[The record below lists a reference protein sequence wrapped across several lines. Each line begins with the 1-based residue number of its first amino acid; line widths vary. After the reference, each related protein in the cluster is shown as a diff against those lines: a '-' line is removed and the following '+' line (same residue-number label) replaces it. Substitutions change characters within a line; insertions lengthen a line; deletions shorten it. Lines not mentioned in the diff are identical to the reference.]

1 MSLSF
6 ESRPAYLPYREAF
19 DQTGRLWDDAPAWVA
34 ARREEAWNRFSA
46 VGFPSPRDE
55 EWKYTPTSAIEQTA
69 FRPAPETLLVLR
81 QVEPFIPFGFS
92 GPVAVFVNGRLQP
105 ALSRLG
111 GLPEGA
117 TLVGLHSA
125 LALWPEELEPN
136 LMRLAADEDNP
147 FAALNGALAEDGAY
161 LRLRQGIEL
170 DQPVL
175 LLHLTAG
182 NHVPVMAHLRHLVV
196 AEAGSRVTLL
206 ARQASLGD
214 GVHFVDTLTEVAVG
228 EGAAVDYLK
237 LQEESP
243 RAYPLAQ
250 LRARVEKDG
259 RFSSRI
265 FSFGGQL
272 AREDVH
278 VELAGSGASCQ
289 LDGLYL
295 ADGHQHTDTHTRID
309 HRVPATS
316 SRQTYK
322 GIVAGR
328 ARAVFKGRVL
338 VERDAQQADARQ
350 ANHNLLLSPEAE
362 IDTTPQLEIYAD
374 DVKCSHGATVG
385 QLDEKQVFYLRSRGL
400 DDAAARA
407 ALTYAFAAGAMEGA
421 IPCVREAVA
430 ATLLERL
437 PGGELAREFFHEF

>member
-6 ESRPAYLPYREAF
+6 ESRPTYLPYREAF
-19 DQTGRLWDDAPAWVA
+19 DQTGLLWDDAPAWVA
-34 ARREEAWNRFSA
+34 ARREDAWNRFSA
-46 VGFPSPRDE
+46 TGFPSPRDE
-55 EWKYTPTSAIEQTA
+55 EWKYTPVAAIEQTA
-69 FRPAPETLLVLR
+69 FRSAPEALLALR
-81 QVEPFIPFGFS
+81 QVEPFVPLGFS
-92 GPVAVFVNGRLQP
+92 GPVAVFVNGRFQP
-105 ALSRLG
+105 ALSRLD

-125 LALWPEELEPN
+125 LALWPEELEPR

-161 LRLRQGIEL
+161 LRLRPGIEL

-175 LLHLTAG
+175 LLHLTVG

-196 AEAGSRVTLL
+196 AEANSRVTLL
-206 ARQASLGD
+206 ARQASLGEE
-214 GVHFVDTLTEVAVG
+214 VHFIDTLTEVAVG

-237 LQEESP
+237 LQEESL

-250 LRARVEKDG
+250 LRARVEKGG
-259 RFSSRI
+259 RFGSRI

-272 AREDVH
+272 SREDVH
-278 VELAGSGASCQ
+278 VELAGEGASCQ

-295 ADGHQHTDTHTRID
+295 ADGRQHTDTHTRID
-309 HRVPATS
+309 HQVPATS

-322 GIVAGR
+322 GIIAGR

-338 VERDAQQADARQ
+338 VERDAQQTDARQ

-385 QLDEKQVFYLRSRGL
+385 QLDENQVFYLRSRGL
-400 DDAAARA
+400 DESAARGT
-407 ALTYAFAAGAMEGA
+407 LTYAFAADVMEAA
-421 IPCVREAVA
+421 IPCVGEAVA
-430 ATLLERL
+430 ATLLRRL